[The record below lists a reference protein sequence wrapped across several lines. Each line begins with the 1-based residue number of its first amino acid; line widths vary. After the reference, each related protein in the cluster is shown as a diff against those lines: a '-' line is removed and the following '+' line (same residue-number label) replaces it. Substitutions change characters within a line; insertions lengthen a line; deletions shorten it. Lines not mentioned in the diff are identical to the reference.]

1 LSRQQVDAATGRS
14 EWAHQEC
21 LGAQCKFYNVPE
33 ADCQFLIAGR
43 SGSLALPLAGDFDPA
58 RLTSPQAD
66 PAELARRVEEA
77 LGKSLSGLSDSLR
90 RVEERQNELS
100 GALRDV
106 QDTLEGMGKL
116 RKTIDRLGSE
126 VEKIDLEA
134 RLAPL
139 TGRLEEVAGRQ
150 SQALDSL
157 TRLEGGLAPLTQRL
171 DEVAGRQSQA
181 LEALTRLEVATEEGR
196 QALMALQALRDTV
209 TSLPARHDELAA
221 RVRGDM
227 EEALKTQVGTLG
239 SRFVD
244 DLKAHGADQARAIDA
259 LGESLVRNNGRL
271 LGDLRRVEQTGE
283 KSAAALQADVQK
295 ISQSLDALGSVMAT
309 VRAAAERAPSENQAL
324 GKQVIDLHQFTKGA
338 LDASRQRNDG
348 LWSQVETV
356 GRSIGQLALI
366 VKALQGEVERANAS
380 IGSVRAESKGVLLA
394 FHEHKMAQ
402 QEEQKRRH
410 AEQARE
416 LNNKGVALFH
426 RGSLEGAI
434 EAFIRA
440 IELKPDYAEGYN
452 NLGLAYSKRGQSDE
466 AVRYF
471 QKALEAD
478 PQMGEVYNNLGFL
491 FHTSARYE
499 RAIEMFSRS
508 LQTSADQ
515 SIAYTNL
522 GNTFYKMKQN
532 EKAVAAWRKALEI
545 DPLND
550 SARRG
555 LGMFQQDPAPPAPA
569 GKA

>member
-1 LSRQQVDAATGRS
+1 MLCPLLSRHQVDAATGRS

-43 SGSLALPLAGDFDPA
+43 SGSVALPFAAQPEAMKPGP
-58 RLTSPQAD
+58 PPAD
-66 PAELARRVEEA
+66 PAEVARRVEEA
-77 LGKSLSGLSDSLR
+77 LSGPLTALGESLR
-90 RVEERQNELS
+90 RLDDQLARPLAGLSESLRRLEERQSEQA

-116 RKTIDRLGSE
+116 RKTIDRLGTE

-139 TGRLEEVAGRQ
+139 AGRLEELAGRQ
-150 SQALDSL
+150 LQAAEALG
-157 TRLEGGLAPLTQRL
+157 RLETSA
-171 DEVAGRQSQA
+171 
-181 LEALTRLEVATEEGR
+181 EEGR
-196 QALMALQALRDTV
+196 QALAGLQGLRDAV
-209 TSLPARHDELAA
+209 TSLPARLDELAA
-221 RVRGDM
+221 RVHGDV
-227 EEALKTQVGTLG
+227 EEALRTQVAALG
-239 SRFVD
+239 SLFVE

-259 LGESLVRNNGRL
+259 LGESLVRNHGRL
-271 LGDLRRVEQTGE
+271 LGDLRRLEQEGE
-283 KSAAALQADVQK
+283 KSAAALQAETQK
-295 ISQSLDALGSVMAT
+295 ISQSLDALGSVTAA
-309 VRAAAERAPSENQAL
+309 VRAAVERAPSETQAL
-324 GKQVIDLHQFTKGA
+324 SQQVGDLHQFTKGA
-338 LDASRQRNDG
+338 LDAARQRADG

-366 VKALQGEVERANAS
+366 VKALQGELERANAA
-380 IGSVRAESKGVLLA
+380 IGQVRAENKGVLLA

-402 QEEQKRRH
+402 QEEQKRRN

-426 RGSLEGAI
+426 RGSVEGAI

-440 IELKPDYAEGYN
+440 IELRPDYAEAYN

-466 AVRYF
+466 AARYF
-471 QKALEAD
+471 QKALEID

-491 FHTSARYE
+491 FHASARYE

-522 GNTFYKMKQN
+522 GNTFYKMKQH
-532 EKAVAAWRKALEI
+532 EKAVAAWKKALEI

-555 LGMFQQDPAPPAPA
+555 LGLFQQEPASPPQA
-569 GKA
+569 GKS

>member
-1 LSRQQVDAATGRS
+1 VLCPLLSRHQVDAATGRS
-14 EWAHQEC
+14 EWTHQEC

-43 SGSLALPLAGDFDPA
+43 SGSLALPLAGEADPA
-58 RLTSPQAD
+58 RQASPPAD
-66 PAELARRVEEA
+66 PAEMTRRLEEA
-77 LGKSLSGLSDSLR
+77 VGKPLAGLSDSLR
-90 RVEERQNELS
+90 RLEERQSEIA

-139 TGRLEEVAGRQ
+139 AGRLEE
-150 SQALDSL
+150 L
-157 TRLEGGLAPLTQRL
+157 
-171 DEVAGRQSQA
+171 AGRQSQA
-181 LEALTRLEVATEEGR
+181 LEALTRLEAGAEENR
-196 QALMALQALRDTV
+196 QALLGLQALRDTV

-221 RVRGDM
+221 RMRGDI
-227 EEALKTQVGTLG
+227 EEALRAQVGTLG

-244 DLKAHGADQARAIDA
+244 DLKAHGADQARALDA
-259 LGESLVRNNGRL
+259 LGESIVRNHGRL
-271 LGDLRRVEQTGE
+271 LGDLRRIEQAGE
-283 KSAAALQADVQK
+283 KSAEAVQAEVQK

-309 VRAAAERAPSENQAL
+309 VRAAVERAPVEMQAV
-324 GKQVIDLHQFTKGA
+324 GKQVTDLHQFTKGA
-338 LDASRQRNDG
+338 LDAARQRGDG

-380 IGSVRAESKGVLLA
+380 IGSARAESKGVLLA
-394 FHEHKMAQ
+394 FHEHKMLQ
-402 QEEQKRRH
+402 QEEQKRRN

-426 RGSLEGAI
+426 RGSLEGSI

-440 IELKPDYAEGYN
+440 IELKPDYAEAYN

-466 AVRYF
+466 AARYF
-471 QKALEAD
+471 QKALEID

-532 EKAVAAWRKALEI
+532 DKAVAAWKKALEI

-555 LGMFQQDPAPPAPA
+555 LGLFQQEPAPPPQA
-569 GKA
+569 GKG